1 MNRFWNFL
9 FLLCSFGKYS
19 ADTFVPV
26 HVRKGSTQNI
36 WRPKNDSVL
45 QSLLL
50 LHRAVAEHAK
60 EKIYPSEASPGKS
73 TSTRTEEEP
82 TNVDSFKATALA
94 LMLISTCIP
103 PTVAGLA
110 SFNALWAYSKAKTTS
125 KINEDPL
132 DKFTFVLFLV
142 RMLETLELC
151 ISLDTFF
158 GFANA
163 KSGMTHKQFRALA
176 YIAFPA
182 DDKIDKLIDDLYA
195 TEAGNDSLITPDEL
209 VQMIMSSAEEEHEMN
224 EMPGRIQQLDQGL
237 AAGGQSSIHKATSA
251 FLSVATG
258 GV

>member
-1 MNRFWNFL
+1 
-9 FLLCSFGKYS
+9 
-19 ADTFVPV
+19 
-26 HVRKGSTQNI
+26 
-36 WRPKNDSVL
+36 
-45 QSLLL
+45 
-50 LHRAVAEHAK
+50 
-60 EKIYPSEASPGKS
+60 
-73 TSTRTEEEP
+73 
-82 TNVDSFKATALA
+82 
-94 LMLISTCIP
+94 
-103 PTVAGLA
+103 LA
-110 SFNALWAYSKAKTTS
+110 SFNALWTYSKAKTTS

-195 TEAGNDSLITPDEL
+195 TEAGNDAVITPDEL
-209 VQMIMSSAEEEHEMN
+209 VQMIMSSAEESED
-224 EMPGRIQQLDQGL
+224 EMPVRIQQVDQGL
-237 AAGGQSSIHKATSA
+237 TVGGQSSILKATSA

-258 GV
+258 V